1 MRNKILIVDD
11 VPMNREI
18 LVDIL
23 ATEQYEILEAGN
35 GLEAIK
41 LIQDNKED
49 LVVIL
54 LDLVMPEMDGFGVLE
69 WLQKTK
75 NADRVPVLIITG
87 DSSPESEQRCFDYGV
102 NDFIHKPFERTL
114 VTRRVENMIALYKYR
129 NRLED
134 TVAEQT
140 EQLRAQNQE
149 LIHQAEQLKE
159 SKLRVI
165 DVLGTVVESRN
176 LESGLHIQRV
186 KTYTKILA
194 ESVMKEYPEYGLTP
208 ETINIMFAVSA
219 LHDVGKISIPDS
231 ILLKPGRLTDEEF
244 ACMKTHTIRG
254 CEVLDNVEGIWE
266 ENYEQICY
274 DICRYHHERYDGR
287 GYPDGLAG
295 DDIPI
300 SAQIVSVADVYDALV
315 SERCYKKPFHMDEAY
330 TMIMEGKCG
339 IFNPKILHCFD
350 LVRPTFE
357 ETVQSL

>member
-18 LVDIL
+18 LADIL
-23 ATEQYEILEAGN
+23 GAEQYDILEAGN
-35 GLEAIK
+35 GKEAIRY
-41 LIQDNKED
+41 IQENKDE

-75 NADRVPVLIITG
+75 NADRIPILIITG
-87 DSSPESEQRCFDYGV
+87 DSSPESEQRCFDFGV

-114 VTRRVENMIALYKYR
+114 VTRRVGNMIALYKYR

-140 EQLRAQNQE
+140 DKLRTQNQE
-149 LIHQAEQLKE
+149 LIHQAEELKK

-165 DVLGTVVESRN
+165 DILGTVVESRS

-194 ESVMKEYPEYGLTP
+194 ESVMREYPEYGLTP
-208 ETINIMFAVSA
+208 ETIQIMFAVSA

-231 ILLKPGRLTDEEF
+231 ILLKPGRLTEEEF
-244 ACMKTHTIRG
+244 ACMKTHTVRG
-254 CEVLDNVEGIWE
+254 CEVLDHVEGIWE

-274 DICRYHHERYDGR
+274 DICRHHHERFDGR

-315 SERCYKKPFHMDEAY
+315 SERCYKKAFPLDKAY
-330 TMIMEGKCG
+330 TMIQGGECG
-339 IFNPKILHCFD
+339 AFNPKILHCFE
-350 LVRPTFE
+350 LVRDLFE
-357 ETVQSL
+357 ETARSL